1 MTCARVPLSTSSTD
15 SLASEVEC
23 VYDPRGMSHAKPHL
37 AANVEYA
44 ADAYDAITDA
54 DVMVIA
60 TEWPEFAALDLDE
73 LRSRLAR
80 PVIVDMRNVFDPV
93 KVAAAGIAYHS
104 IGRRVR

>member
-1 MTCARVPLSTSSTD
+1 M
-15 SLASEVEC
+15 
-23 VYDPRGMSHAKPHL
+23 PHL
-37 AANVEYA
+37 AANVEFA
-44 ADAYDAITDA
+44 ADAYYAITDA